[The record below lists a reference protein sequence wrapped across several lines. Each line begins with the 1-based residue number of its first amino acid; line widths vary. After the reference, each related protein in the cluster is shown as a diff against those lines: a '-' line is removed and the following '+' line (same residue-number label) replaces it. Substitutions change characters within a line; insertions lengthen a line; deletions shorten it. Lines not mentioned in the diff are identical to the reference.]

1 MVVAIPFPADLIFP
15 GRGFCHRGVVSWG
28 GMSRHQQLGALG
40 ERLAADFLAR
50 RGAEI
55 LERNRRIG
63 RGELDIVARD
73 RNGRFAVEVK
83 TGYDNPDFHPRWNW
97 DKRKAEQVR
106 GLARSI
112 GVRRVD
118 LVTVAFG
125 ETGAALEWHTRV
137 A

>member
-1 MVVAIPFPADLIFP
+1 MSQ
-15 GRGFCHRGVVSWG
+15 GRCKLG

>member
-1 MVVAIPFPADLIFP
+1 MSQ
-15 GRGFCHRGVVSWG
+15 GRGKLGS
-28 GMSRHQQLGALG
+28 MSKHLRLGALG
-40 ERLAADFLAR
+40 ERLAADFLER

-63 RGELDIVARD
+63 RGEIDIVARD
-73 RNGRFAVEVK
+73 RGGRFAVEVK

-97 DKRKAEQVR
+97 DRRKAEQVR
-106 GLARSI
+106 RLARSI

-125 ETGAALEWHTRV
+125 KAGAVLEWHTR
-137 A
+137 AA